1 MRRLAIRLML
11 ACALAGAAGSGWAH
25 RVHAGIADIAFN
37 QKTGSVEIVHTYM
50 THDIDALL
58 ATAAGRQVDLGKP
71 EDEALLRRY
80 IDERFYLVGK
90 DKSRLPLKW
99 VGATVGAE
107 SVVIYQELE
116 STSLE
121 QIAQMH
127 NAVLT
132 DFLPRQANT
141 VNITREG
148 VTTSLVFDSKTLERR
163 LK

>member
-11 ACALAGAAGSGWAH
+11 ACALSGAAGSGWAH
-25 RVHAGIADIAFN
+25 RFQAGIADIAFN

-71 EDEALLRRY
+71 EDEALLRKY

-99 VGATVGAE
+99 VGTTVGAE

-148 VTTSLVFDSKTLERR
+148 VTTSLVFDSTTLERR